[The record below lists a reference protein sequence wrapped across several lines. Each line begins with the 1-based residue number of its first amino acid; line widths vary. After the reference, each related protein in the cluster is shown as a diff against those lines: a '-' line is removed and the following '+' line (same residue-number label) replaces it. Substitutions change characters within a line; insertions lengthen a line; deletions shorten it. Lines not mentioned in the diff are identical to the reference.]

1 MDTLNTA
8 YFFANPEIEAQD
20 NFKTITNLLKE
31 YSKEKEEQ
39 IYFLNKSLI
48 DEQNYDVDSVG
59 VILKPDHKIIFIKL
73 NEVTE
78 DSFEDFIDDFIEDT
92 GYLAAKYEHTKI
104 LGRPKRWK
112 DSITINKLI
121 TNPQEILETITNSVL
136 VNYED
141 RRNANLIISLL
152 IGSINDIDHIS
163 QTEPEDALTAVK
175 KKILLF
181 DGDQTR
187 FIHKKL
193 DKKIVKIQGLSGTGK
208 TELLLHKLKE
218 IYTTNPNS
226 KIMVTCHNK
235 ILADSLRKRIP
246 KFFDFMKIEQQ
257 ISWQERLWCVN
268 AWGSRNNIHSGAL
281 RYICDFYDIP
291 FETFSKS
298 TTFDSI
304 CKRARNEIAH
314 QGKEEYPFDYI
325 IIDESQ
331 DFPDSFIDLCQIS
344 TKRKVFIAGDI
355 FQSIFD
361 DPEKAFVESDF
372 LLNRC
377 YRTHPK
383 TLMFSHALGMNL
395 FEPNKQLRWLEKEQ
409 WQQCGY
415 NVKDY
420 GKEYI
425 LSRDPVRRFEDIKL
439 DESSVH
445 LINSNITG
453 NTPEIVVEI
462 IKNLQEKYRSIS
474 PDDIA
479 IVLITN
485 NNQTNNLYDLAK
497 HIEREISSNF
507 NPWECNI
514 AYETKQKIEDKVFIT
529 NTNNIKGL
537 EFPFVICI
545 CNEIKNTHFIRNS
558 LYMGLTRSFLESYLI
573 TFDQDIERINHISL
587 GLDYINTKTEIKCQV
602 PSIEVQK
609 AINTELSVL
618 NDKKINSN
626 ELIDSL
632 TSSSSILDPSVR
644 NAIRI
649 LLNRYLAENLTATN
663 EEVVDKYKETLD
675 LFNL

>member
-1 MDTLNTA
+1 MDMLNTA
-8 YFFANPEIEAQD
+8 YFFANPEIEVQD
-20 NFKTITNLLKE
+20 NFKTITNILKE

-48 DEQNYDVDSVG
+48 DEQDYDIDSVG

-78 DSFEDFIDDFIEDT
+78 DVFEDFIDDFIEDT

-121 TNPQEILETITNSVL
+121 TNPKEILETITNSIL

-141 RRNANLIISLL
+141 KRNANLIISLL

-218 IYTTNPNS
+218 IYTTSPNS
-226 KIMVTCHNK
+226 KIMVTCHNR

-425 LSRDPVRRFEDIKL
+425 LSRDPV
-439 DESSVH
+439 
-445 LINSNITG
+445 
-453 NTPEIVVEI
+453 IV
-462 IKNLQEKYRSIS
+462 K
-474 PDDIA
+474 
-479 IVLITN
+479 
-485 NNQTNNLYDLAK
+485 
-497 HIEREISSNF
+497 
-507 NPWECNI
+507 
-514 AYETKQKIEDKVFIT
+514 
-529 NTNNIKGL
+529 
-537 EFPFVICI
+537 
-545 CNEIKNTHFIRNS
+545 S
-558 LYMGLTRSFLESYLI
+558 L
-573 TFDQDIERINHISL
+573 
-587 GLDYINTKTEIKCQV
+587 
-602 PSIEVQK
+602 
-609 AINTELSVL
+609 
-618 NDKKINSN
+618 
-626 ELIDSL
+626 
-632 TSSSSILDPSVR
+632 
-644 NAIRI
+644 
-649 LLNRYLAENLTATN
+649 
-663 EEVVDKYKETLD
+663 
-675 LFNL
+675 